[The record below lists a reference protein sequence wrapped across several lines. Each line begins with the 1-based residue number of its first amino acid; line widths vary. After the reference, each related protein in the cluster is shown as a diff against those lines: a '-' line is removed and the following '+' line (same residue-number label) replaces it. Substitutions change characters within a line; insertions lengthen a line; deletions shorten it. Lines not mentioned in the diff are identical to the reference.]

1 MPEAKTNNQTT
12 GRKRMKSSHPVPA
25 KKPAKRKDYDLR
37 NYPAFSVFGI
47 MTRVWKLMSNKEK
60 RKAGLIA
67 IGIVVNSFVEL
78 LGLAA
83 ILPIIAMVSSPE
95 MIQENEYLKSA
106 FNASSIIGIQTER
119 AFIIASALGLIAGFF
134 GKAIIAMLLNLFQT
148 RYSFA
153 MGHRLSGLMWQF
165 HFSQSLE
172 RMRSTESG
180 RVLSEINSWP
190 LAIANSFVV
199 GNIRF
204 LNECFILAM
213 IGIGL
218 IAYEPIVLVSVAALL
233 GIGGIIIR
241 KATKKKLESYS
252 LIKNNLGPSINTLI
266 TNAVRGFLEVMSFR
280 ASNSIKT
287 GYLKKTWILYR
298 INSNSQILKMAPA
311 KLYEV
316 LAVLAIAFTIIYT
329 QLSQNPNDKPMELLV
344 IMALSAYRVMPS
356 MNRLNTHIMGMRS
369 NYHILNTIESGLDE
383 WKENPENPENSNHV
397 PVDKSKSCWPQAS
410 IEIENLTVG
419 YEALDQPILSNLNC
433 TFAPGQIHAIVGP
446 SGSGKS
452 TLVNTILG
460 LHPPISGEIQVGSS
474 LDDQATLRHEV
485 PVKAWLANIG
495 YLSQQP
501 FLFNGSVRENL
512 TMRVPNMTVDEEEV
526 NRLIARLDL
535 TDCLGDE
542 PLEFELLEGGNNLSG
557 GQQQRLAILRAL
569 RIQRPVL
576 ILDEATSALD
586 GLKRDAVF
594 ELLRKRA
601 DSGTNVLL
609 ITHDMS
615 LADRCDTV
623 LDLGDD
629 NVQPVQRFNR
639 TTKNEKT

>member
-1 MPEAKTNNQTT
+1 MEDAAKAKPKKDKTPTPESGT
-12 GRKRMKSSHPVPA
+12 PVP
-25 KKPAKRKDYDLR
+25 P
-37 NYPAFSVFGI
+37 PAFSIVGI
-47 MTRVWKLMSNKEK
+47 LRRVWAMLTQKE
-60 RKAGLIA
+60 RRRAGLLF
-67 IGIVVNSFVEL
+67 IGIIINSFVDII
-78 LGLAA
+78 GLAA
-83 ILPIIAMVSSPE
+83 VVPVIGLVINPE
-95 MIQENEYLKSA
+95 LIHENAYLARA
-106 FNASSIIGIQTER
+106 FQWTSQVGIDTER
-119 AFIIASALGLIAGFF
+119 RFLMFASIALIAAFLFKALVNLGL
-134 GKAIIAMLLNLFQT
+134 NLIQT

-153 MGHRLSGLMWQF
+153 IGHRISGLMWQY

-180 RVLSEINSWP
+180 RVLAEINGWP
-190 LAIANSFVV
+190 LNLANTFVV
-199 GNIRF
+199 GNLRF
-204 LNECFILAM
+204 ISELMVIAA
-213 IGIGL
+213 IAIGL
-218 IAYEPIVLVSVAALL
+218 VIYEPIVLLSVAVLL
-233 GIGGIIIR
+233 NIGAIIIR
-241 KATKKKLESYS
+241 KGTKNRLERYS
-252 LIKNNLGPSINTLI
+252 EISKIVGPQTGTLI
-266 TNAVRGFLEVMSFR
+266 NNAVRGFLEVMSFR
-280 ASNSIKT
+280 ASDAIRN
-287 GYLKKTWILYR
+287 GYLNKTRILYR
-298 INSNSQILKMAPA
+298 IGSNSQIMGMAPA

-316 LAVLAIAFTIIYT
+316 LAVTAVSAAIFISLLLGESNEAF
-329 QLSQNPNDKPMELLV
+329 LNLLIV
-344 IMALSAYRVMPS
+344 MALSAYRVMPS
-356 MNRLNTHIMGMRS
+356 MTRLNGQIMALRS
-369 NYHILNTIESGLDE
+369 NYYVINTIEAALQSWASNPD
-383 WKENPENPENSNHV
+383 NPEHPEHT
-397 PVDKSKSCWPQAS
+397 PVDPSTSDWQQAN
-410 IEIENLTVG
+410 ITLEGLTIG
-419 YEALDQPILSNLNC
+419 YKTLTEPVLANLNC

-460 LHPPISGEIQVGSS
+460 LHPPISGEIQVGRSS
-474 LDDQATLRHEV
+474 DDQATLREEV
-485 PVKAWLANIG
+485 PVKAWLANVG

-501 FLFNGSVRENL
+501 FLFNGTVRENL
-512 TMRVPNMTVDEEEV
+512 TMRVPNMTVDDEEV
-526 NRLIARLDL
+526 NRLIAHLDL
-535 TDCLGDE
+535 TDCLGDK

-615 LADRCDTV
+615 LAEQCDTV

>member
-1 MPEAKTNNQTT
+1 MPDAQKENKKEAA
-12 GRKRMKSSHPVPA
+12 KSERGVD
-25 KKPAKRKDYDLR
+25 KKPAS
-37 NYPAFSVFGI
+37 PAFSIVGVLKRI
-47 MTRVWKLMSNKEK
+47 WAMLTQKE
-60 RKAGLIA
+60 RRRAGLLF
-67 IGIVVNSFVEL
+67 IGVIINSFVDI

-83 ILPIIAMVSSPE
+83 VVPVIGLVISPE
-95 MIQENEYLKSA
+95 LIHENAYLARA
-106 FNASSIIGIQTER
+106 FEWTSQVGIDTER
-119 AFIIASALGLIAGFF
+119 RFLMFASIALIAAFLFKALVNLGL
-134 GKAIIAMLLNLFQT
+134 NLIQT

-153 MGHRLSGLMWQF
+153 IGHRISGLMWQY

-180 RVLSEINSWP
+180 RVLSEINGWP
-190 LAIANSFVV
+190 LNLANTFVV
-199 GNIRF
+199 GNLRF
-204 LNECFILAM
+204 INEIMVIAA
-213 IGIGL
+213 IAIGL
-218 IAYEPIVLVSVAALL
+218 IVYEPIVLLSVAILL
-233 GIGGIIIR
+233 TIGAVIIR
-241 KATKKKLESYS
+241 KGTKNRLESYS
-252 LIKNNLGPSINTLI
+252 EIRKIVGPQTSTLI
-266 TNAVRGFLEVMSFR
+266 NNAVQGFLEVMSFR
-280 ASNSIKT
+280 ASDAIRN
-287 GYLKKTWILYR
+287 GYLNKTRILYR
-298 INSNSQILKMAPA
+298 IGSNSQIMNMAPA

-316 LAVLAIAFTIIYT
+316 LAVTAVSAAIFISLLLGESNEAF
-329 QLSQNPNDKPMELLV
+329 LNLLIV
-344 IMALSAYRVMPS
+344 MALSAYRVMPS
-356 MNRLNTHIMGMRS
+356 MTRLNGHVMGMRS
-369 NYHILNTIESGLDE
+369 NYYVINIIEAALQSWESNPD
-383 WKENPENPENSNHV
+383 NPEHPEHI
-397 PVDKSKSCWPQAS
+397 PVDPSQSGWQQAN
-410 IEIENLTVG
+410 ITLEGLTIG
-419 YEALDQPILSNLNC
+419 YKTLTEPVFANLNC

-474 LDDQATLRHEV
+474 LDNQATLHHEV
-485 PVKAWLANIG
+485 PLKAWLANIG

-512 TMRVPNMTVDEEEV
+512 TMRVPNMTVDEEAV

-542 PLEFELLEGGNNLSG
+542 PLDFELLEGGNNLSG
-557 GQQQRLAILRAL
+557 GQQQRLAIMRAL
-569 RIQRPVL
+569 RNQRPVL

-601 DSGTNVLL
+601 DAGTNVLL

-615 LADRCDTV
+615 LAEQCDTV

>member
-1 MPEAKTNNQTT
+1 M
-12 GRKRMKSSHPVPA
+12 
-25 KKPAKRKDYDLR
+25 
-37 NYPAFSVFGI
+37 
-47 MTRVWKLMSNKEK
+47 
-60 RKAGLIA
+60 
-67 IGIVVNSFVEL
+67 
-78 LGLAA
+78 
-83 ILPIIAMVSSPE
+83 
-95 MIQENEYLKSA
+95 
-106 FNASSIIGIQTER
+106 
-119 AFIIASALGLIAGFF
+119 
-134 GKAIIAMLLNLFQT
+134 
-148 RYSFA
+148 
-153 MGHRLSGLMWQF
+153 
-165 HFSQSLE
+165 
-172 RMRSTESG
+172 
-180 RVLSEINSWP
+180 
-190 LAIANSFVV
+190 
-199 GNIRF
+199 
-204 LNECFILAM
+204 
-213 IGIGL
+213 
-218 IAYEPIVLVSVAALL
+218 
-233 GIGGIIIR
+233 
-241 KATKKKLESYS
+241 ESYS
-252 LIKNNLGPSINTLI
+252 EIRKIVGPQTGTLI
-266 TNAVRGFLEVMSFR
+266 NNAVRGFLEVMSFR
-280 ASNSIKT
+280 ASDAIRN
-287 GYLKKTWILYR
+287 GYLNKTRILYR
-298 INSNSQILKMAPA
+298 IGSNSQIMNMAPA

-316 LAVLAIAFTIIYT
+316 LAVTAVSAAIFISLLLGESNEAF
-329 QLSQNPNDKPMELLV
+329 LNLLIV
-344 IMALSAYRVMPS
+344 MALSAYRVMPS
-356 MNRLNTHIMGMRS
+356 MTRLNGHVMGMRS
-369 NYHILNTIESGLDE
+369 SYYVINVIEAALQS
-383 WKENPENPENSNHV
+383 WAENPDNPEHPEHA
-397 PVDKSKSCWPQAS
+397 PVDPSQSGWQQATIS
-410 IEIENLTVG
+410 LEGLTIG
-419 YEALDQPILSNLNC
+419 YKTLTEPVLANLNC

-460 LHPPISGEIQVGSS
+460 LHPPISGEIQVGRSS
-474 LDDQATLRHEV
+474 DDQATLRHEV

-542 PLEFELLEGGNNLSG
+542 PLDFELLEGGNNLSG

-615 LADRCDTV
+615 LAEQCDTV

>member
-1 MPEAKTNNQTT
+1 MEDAAKAKPKKDKTPTPESGT
-12 GRKRMKSSHPVPA
+12 PA
-25 KKPAKRKDYDLR
+25 PP
-37 NYPAFSVFGI
+37 PAFSIVGI
-47 MTRVWKLMSNKEK
+47 LRRVWAMLTQKE
-60 RKAGLIA
+60 RRRAGLLF
-67 IGIVVNSFVEL
+67 IGVIINSFVDI

-83 ILPIIAMVSSPE
+83 VVPVIGLVISPE
-95 MIQENEYLKSA
+95 LIHENAYLARA
-106 FNASSIIGIQTER
+106 FQWTSQVGIDTER
-119 AFIIASALGLIAGFF
+119 RFLMFASIALTAAFLFKALVNLGL
-134 GKAIIAMLLNLFQT
+134 NLIQT

-153 MGHRLSGLMWQF
+153 IGHRISGLMWQY

-180 RVLSEINSWP
+180 RVLAEINGWP
-190 LAIANSFVV
+190 LNLAKTFVV
-199 GNIRF
+199 GNLRF
-204 LNECFILAM
+204 INELMVITA
-213 IGIGL
+213 IAIGL
-218 IAYEPIVLVSVAALL
+218 VIYEPIVLLSVAVLL
-233 GIGGIIIR
+233 TIGAVIIR
-241 KATKKKLESYS
+241 KGTKNRLERYS
-252 LIKNNLGPSINTLI
+252 EISKIVQPQTGTLI
-266 TNAVRGFLEVMSFR
+266 NNAVQGFLEVMSFR
-280 ASNSIKT
+280 ASDAIRN
-287 GYLKKTWILYR
+287 GYLNKTRILYR
-298 INSNSQILKMAPA
+298 IGSNSQIMNMAPA

-316 LAVLAIAFTIIYT
+316 LAVTAVSAAILISLLLGESNEAF
-329 QLSQNPNDKPMELLV
+329 LNLLIV
-344 IMALSAYRVMPS
+344 MALSAYRVMPS
-356 MNRLNTHIMGMRS
+356 MTRLNGQIMALRS
-369 NYHILNTIESGLDE
+369 NYYVLNTIEAALQSWASNPD
-383 WKENPENPENSNHV
+383 NPEHPEHT
-397 PVDKSKSCWPQAS
+397 PVDPRKSDWQQAN
-410 IEIENLTVG
+410 IALKGLTMG
-419 YEALDQPILSNLNC
+419 YKTLSEPVLANLNC

-474 LDDQATLRHEV
+474 SDDQATLREEV

-501 FLFNGSVRENL
+501 FLFNGTVLENL

-526 NRLIARLDL
+526 NRLISHLDL

-601 DSGTNVLL
+601 DAGTNVLL

-615 LADRCDTV
+615 LAEQCDTV

>member
-1 MPEAKTNNQTT
+1 MNGMPQAENTNKKEE
-12 GRKRMKSSHPVPA
+12 RKRPPA
-25 KKPAKRKDYDLR
+25 AEEKPQ
-37 NYPAFSVFGI
+37 YPAFSILGI
-47 MTRVWKLMSNKEK
+47 LKRVWAMLTQKE
-60 RKAGLIA
+60 RSRAGVLF
-67 IGIVVNSFVEL
+67 IGVIINSFVDI

-83 ILPIIAMVSSPE
+83 VVPVIGLVINPE
-95 MIQENEYLKSA
+95 LIHENEYLARA
-106 FNASSIIGIQTER
+106 FEWTSQVGIDTER
-119 AFIIASALGLIAGFF
+119 RFLMFASIALIAAFLFKALVNLGL
-134 GKAIIAMLLNLFQT
+134 NLIQT

-153 MGHRLSGLMWQF
+153 IGHRISGLMWQY

-180 RVLSEINSWP
+180 RVLAEINGWP
-190 LAIANSFVV
+190 LNLANTFVV
-199 GNIRF
+199 GNLRF
-204 LNECFILAM
+204 INELMVIAA
-213 IGIGL
+213 IAIGL
-218 IAYEPIVLVSVAALL
+218 VIYEPIVLLSVAVLL
-233 GIGGIIIR
+233 TIGAIIIR
-241 KATKKKLESYS
+241 KGTKNRLQSYS
-252 LIKNNLGPSINTLI
+252 EITKIVGPQTGTLI
-266 TNAVRGFLEVMSFR
+266 NNAVRGFLEVMSFR
-280 ASNSIKT
+280 ASDAIRN
-287 GYLKKTWILYR
+287 GYLNKTRILYR
-298 INSNSQILKMAPA
+298 IGSNSQIMNMAPA

-316 LAVLAIAFTIIYT
+316 LAVTAVSAAIFI
-329 QLSQNPNDKPMELLV
+329 SLLLGESNEV
-344 IMALSAYRVMPS
+344 FLNLLIVMALSAYRVMPS
-356 MNRLNTHIMGMRS
+356 MTRLNGQIIDLRS
-369 NYHILNTIESGLDE
+369 NYYVINTIEAALQSWASNPD
-383 WKENPENPENSNHV
+383 NPEHPEHT
-397 PVDKSKSCWPQAS
+397 PVDPRKSGWQQAN
-410 IEIENLTVG
+410 ITLEGLTIG
-419 YEALDQPILSNLNC
+419 YKTLTEPVLANLNC

-460 LHPPISGEIQVGSS
+460 LHPPISGEIQVGRSS
-474 LDDQATLRHEV
+474 DDRATLREEV

-512 TMRVPNMTVDEEEV
+512 TMRVPNMKVDEEEV
-526 NRLIARLDL
+526 NRLIAHLDL
-535 TDCLGDE
+535 TDCLGE
-542 PLEFELLEGGNNLSG
+542 KPLEFELLEGGNNLSG

-601 DSGTNVLL
+601 DAGTNVLL

-615 LADRCDTV
+615 LAEQCDTV

-639 TTKNEKT
+639 TTKNEKK

>member
-1 MPEAKTNNQTT
+1 MSQTEQQKKVEPEISPT
-12 GRKRMKSSHPVPA
+12 GKRYRA
-25 KKPAKRKDYDLR
+25 EDYPR
-37 NYPAFSVFGI
+37 FSALGI
-47 MTRVWKLMSNKEK
+47 MARVWRLMSTKEK
-60 RKAGLIA
+60 RKSGLIA
-67 IGIVVNSFVEL
+67 IGIVINSFIEI
-78 LGLAA
+78 LGLAT
-83 ILPIIAMVSSPE
+83 ILPVIGIVTNPE
-95 MIQENEYLKSA
+95 LIQENAYLRQIFELVS
-106 FNASSIIGIQTER
+106 FVGIRTESM
-119 AFIIASALGLIAGFF
+119 FIAAAAAGLIVAFL
-134 GKAIIAMLLNLFQT
+134 GKAIVALLLNLFQT
-148 RYSFA
+148 RFSFS
-153 MGHRLSGLMWQF
+153 MGHRLSGLMWEF
-165 HFSQSLE
+165 HFAQSLE

-180 RVLSEINSWP
+180 RVLAEINSWP

-204 LNECFILAM
+204 LNELFVL
-213 IGIGL
+213 GIIAFGL
-218 IAYEPIVLVSVAALL
+218 LAYEPIILLCISALL
-233 GIGGIIIR
+233 VIGGFIIR
-241 KATKKKLESYS
+241 RATKKRLTVYS
-252 LIKNNLGPSINTLI
+252 AIKNEIAPSINTLI

-280 ASNSIKT
+280 ASDAIRNS
-287 GYLKKTWILYR
+287 YLKKTWLLYR
-298 INSNSQILKMAPA
+298 INSNSQILKMAPS

-316 LAVLAIAFTIIYT
+316 LAILVISSTIIIT
-329 QLSQNPNDKPMELLV
+329 QLSGAVGTESLELLV

-356 MNRLNTHIMGMRS
+356 MSRLNTHMMSMRS
-369 NYHILNTIESGLDE
+369 NYHIINIIEAALQS
-383 WKENPENPENSNHV
+383 WAENPDNPDHPEHATVDPSQSGWQQANITLEGLTIGYKTLTE
-397 PVDKSKSCWPQAS
+397 PVLA
-410 IEIENLTVG
+410 
-419 YEALDQPILSNLNC
+419 NLNC

-501 FLFNGSVRENL
+501 FLFNGTVRENL

-542 PLEFELLEGGNNLSG
+542 PLDFELLEGGNNLSG

-601 DSGTNVLL
+601 DAGTNVLL

-615 LADRCDTV
+615 LAEQCDTV

>member
-1 MPEAKTNNQTT
+1 MPDAQKENKKEAA
-12 GRKRMKSSHPVPA
+12 KSERGVD
-25 KKPAKRKDYDLR
+25 KKPAS
-37 NYPAFSVFGI
+37 PAFSIVGI
-47 MTRVWKLMSNKEK
+47 LRRVWAMLTQKE
-60 RKAGLIA
+60 RRRAGLLF
-67 IGIVVNSFVEL
+67 IGIIINSFVDI

-83 ILPIIAMVSSPE
+83 VVPVIGLVINPE
-95 MIQENEYLKSA
+95 LIHENEYLAMA
-106 FNASSIIGIQTER
+106 FQWTSQVGIDTER
-119 AFIIASALGLIAGFF
+119 RFLMLASIALIGAFLFKALVNLGL
-134 GKAIIAMLLNLFQT
+134 NLIQT

-153 MGHRLSGLMWQF
+153 IGHRISGLMWQY

-180 RVLSEINSWP
+180 RVLAEINGWP
-190 LAIANSFVV
+190 LNLANTFVV
-199 GNIRF
+199 GNLRF
-204 LNECFILAM
+204 INELMVIAA
-213 IGIGL
+213 IAIGL
-218 IAYEPIVLVSVAALL
+218 VVYEPIVLLSVAVLL
-233 GIGGIIIR
+233 TIGAIIIR
-241 KATKKKLESYS
+241 KGTKNRLQSYS
-252 LIKNNLGPSINTLI
+252 EITKVVQPQTGTLI
-266 TNAVRGFLEVMSFR
+266 NNAVRGFLEVMSFR
-280 ASNSIKT
+280 ASDAIRN
-287 GYLKKTWILYR
+287 GYLNKTRILYR
-298 INSNSQILKMAPA
+298 IGSNSQIMNMAPA

-316 LAVLAIAFTIIYT
+316 LAVTAVSAAIFISLLLGESNEAF
-329 QLSQNPNDKPMELLV
+329 LNLLIV
-344 IMALSAYRVMPS
+344 MALSAYRVMPS
-356 MNRLNTHIMGMRS
+356 MTRLNGQLMALRS
-369 NYHILNTIESGLDE
+369 NYYVINTIEAALQSWGSNPD
-383 WKENPENPENSNHV
+383 NPEHPEHT
-397 PVDKSKSCWPQAS
+397 PVDPRKSGWQQANITLES
-410 IEIENLTVG
+410 LTIG
-419 YEALDQPILSNLNC
+419 YKTLTEPVLANLNC

-460 LHPPISGEIQVGSS
+460 LHPPISGEIQVGRSS
-474 LDDQATLRHEV
+474 DDQATLREEV

-512 TMRVPNMTVDEEEV
+512 TMRVPNMKVDEEEV
-526 NRLIARLDL
+526 NRLIAHLDL
-535 TDCLGDE
+535 TDCLGE
-542 PLEFELLEGGNNLSG
+542 KPLEFELLEGGNNLSG

-615 LADRCDTV
+615 LAEQCDTV